1 VSEPDIGDA
10 NEDELHAAMDRLLV
24 RKRRIERNLAV
35 RHLEEGAQILY
46 DMRSSYNEAM
56 TCPFYAPVRGS
67 DEGSDPYQIPR
78 CTATEATPWFKGSKE
93 HLPRLCRDLYGDRE
107 RRRFPQN
114 LVSNFPSLPVGL
126 SRATLIVRH
135 MILESLKSQ
144 IPAGPDEIVRL
155 SSDFIPLEVAVR
167 GNTGAHKPR

>member
-78 CTATEATPWFKGSKE
+78 LSALPQKPVRGSKA
-93 HLPRLCRDLYGDRE
+93 
-107 RRRFPQN
+107 RRNTFPDFAGISMGIGS
-114 LVSNFPSLPVGL
+114 VVDFPKIS
-126 SRATLIVRH
+126 SRTSPPSRWDFHVR
-135 MILESLKSQ
+135 
-144 IPAGPDEIVRL
+144 R
-155 SSDFIPLEVAVR
+155 
-167 GNTGAHKPR
+167 